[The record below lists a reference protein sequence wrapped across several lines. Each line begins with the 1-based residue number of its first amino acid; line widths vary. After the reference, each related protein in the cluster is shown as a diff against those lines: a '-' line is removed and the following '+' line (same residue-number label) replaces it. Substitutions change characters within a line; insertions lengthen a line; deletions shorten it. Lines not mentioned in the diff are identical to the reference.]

1 MTENEKTDFINEL
14 IFKAQKCN
22 EKTESHCN
30 VHISVEDLNIP
41 LRVDDRQLMFLGA
54 ALLPNILNY
63 LVNIV
68 PQLIY
73 PYIVAYLQDL
83 SDEESAITISELY
96 DLVKT
101 VLVVND

>member
-1 MTENEKTDFINEL
+1 MTENEKTDFIKEL
-14 IFKAQKCN
+14 IFKAEKCN

-30 VHISVEDLNIP
+30 VHIAVEDLNIP

-83 SDEESAITISELY
+83 SDEDSAITISQLY
-96 DLVKT
+96 DFVKT